1 MVESGN
7 NSTKGLIIVSK
18 LYQEGK
24 IDDDQ
29 REQLKGKLK
38 HLITFPLEMI
48 FSEDAILMSLL
59 DRGYDDEEDIKDA
72 VLSYCNRGAVSSSAQ
87 KRSEVP
93 PAKMFQMQFGGGR

>member
-24 IDDDQ
+24 LDDDQ
-29 REQLKGKLK
+29 REQLKGN
-38 HLITFPLEMI
+38 TFILYFLLEMI

-87 KRSEVP
+87 KRSEI
-93 PAKMFQMQFGGGR
+93 

>member
-29 REQLKGKLK
+29 REQLKGNSSL
-38 HLITFPLEMI
+38 FPIFYIEMI

-72 VLSYCNRGAVSSSAQ
+72 VLSYCNRGAVSSSA
-87 KRSEVP
+87 
-93 PAKMFQMQFGGGR
+93 

>member
-29 REQLKGKLK
+29 REQLKGNPHPSILYF
-38 HLITFPLEMI
+38 HLEMI

-72 VLSYCNRGAVSSSAQ
+72 VLSYCNRGAVSSSA
-87 KRSEVP
+87 
-93 PAKMFQMQFGGGR
+93 

>member
-24 IDDDQ
+24 LDDDQ
-29 REQLKGKLK
+29 REQLKGNTHIILYF
-38 HLITFPLEMI
+38 LLEMI

-72 VLSYCNRGAVSSSAQ
+72 VLSYCNRGAVSSSA
-87 KRSEVP
+87 
-93 PAKMFQMQFGGGR
+93 

>member
-24 IDDDQ
+24 LDDDQ
-29 REQLKGKLK
+29 REQLKGKQAHKQTLT
-38 HLITFPLEMI
+38 IIIEMI

-72 VLSYCNRGAVSSSAQ
+72 VLSYCNRGAVSSSA
-87 KRSEVP
+87 
-93 PAKMFQMQFGGGR
+93 